1 VPRQFREKIV
11 FVRDEMMTTA
21 TITTAIH
28 SAIDEETAWQQLTA
42 RDRKA
47 DFLYGVTTTG
57 VFCKPGCGSRAPLR
71 SNTRF
76 FATAQQAR
84 AEGFRPCQRC
94 KPEDASVLGKPEA
107 VARMC
112 ARLESQID
120 RPVRL
125 TELGKL
131 AKMSPFTAQKLFKQT
146 MGVTPAQY
154 QRAIRANALRT
165 GLRTGETN
173 VTNAIYDAG
182 YGSSSRAY
190 EQAPLAMTPGKFL
203 AGGRGEK
210 IRFAVSEV
218 KDLGWIIIGATARG
232 ICWLAIGSSAADAE
246 ASIREEFPA
255 AEITQDPELAT
266 TLQKIVAGLGHSS
279 KSGELPLDLR
289 GTAFQLRVWQA
300 LQQIPAGLTK
310 TYSQL
315 AAEMGIPS
323 STRAVA
329 RACAVN
335 RVSVL
340 VPCHRVVGVSGSL
353 TGYRWGIERKR
364 QLLAVEH
371 GRTR

>member
-1 VPRQFREKIV
+1 
-11 FVRDEMMTTA
+11 MMTTA

-28 SAIDEETAWQQLTA
+28 SAIDEETAWRQLTA

-47 DFLYGVTTTG
+47 HFLYGVTTTG

-94 KPEDASVLGKPEA
+94 KPEDAGVLGKPEA

-125 TELGKL
+125 AELGKL

-190 EQAPLAMTPGKFL
+190 EQGP
-203 AGGRGEK
+203 
-210 IRFAVSEV
+210 
-218 KDLGWIIIGATARG
+218 
-232 ICWLAIGSSAADAE
+232 
-246 ASIREEFPA
+246 
-255 AEITQDPELAT
+255 
-266 TLQKIVAGLGHSS
+266 
-279 KSGELPLDLR
+279 
-289 GTAFQLRVWQA
+289 
-300 LQQIPAGLTK
+300 
-310 TYSQL
+310 
-315 AAEMGIPS
+315 
-323 STRAVA
+323 
-329 RACAVN
+329 
-335 RVSVL
+335 
-340 VPCHRVVGVSGSL
+340 
-353 TGYRWGIERKR
+353 
-364 QLLAVEH
+364 
-371 GRTR
+371 